1 MTAEGGGDEPAIL
14 VQLIRIGDKDFEA
27 GDRVRQAK
35 EQLRRLERDKDEA
48 VVVFVHADIEQ
59 CYDSVGFD
67 PRHRAEGGGGP
78 LRRNYRDRTANGD
91 PEPARQPIA
100 DSHTVVL
107 EIGERA
113 LNDMVRDESAPQ
125 IL

>member
-1 MTAEGGGDEPAIL
+1 MTAESGGYEPAVL
-14 VQLIRIGDKDFEA
+14 VHPIRIGDKDFKA

-59 CYDSVGFD
+59 GYDSVGFD

-91 PEPARQPIA
+91 PEPARQPSA
-100 DSHTVVL
+100 DGDTIIL
-107 EIGERA
+107 EIRE
-113 LNDMVRDESAPQ
+113 
-125 IL
+125 